1 MDSDKLAPRTV
12 PGGLEQPGP
21 YVPAPYVPRSYVP
34 AAPQEPGFGDY
45 WRILLKRRW
54 TVLSAVVI
62 VVTLVAIA
70 SFRMAPV
77 YEAVGRI
84 AIYPESNL
92 LNFKDSNSASSED
105 WDYTVSLDTQVKIL
119 QSDSLALETIRKL
132 QLSQA
137 SSDPAQ
143 GSGGMPVV
151 APALDSARETEML
164 GSFHGG
170 LRIATLPNTRMI
182 EIRYTSTDPKRAATV
197 VNALAETYIE
207 ENFKTKYQST
217 MQASEWL
224 SSQLADLQRKVE
236 TSQEKLVQYQK
247 ENDILGIDEKQ
258 NIITQKLDELNKE
271 VTEAEADRIQK
282 QSSYQLT
289 QTGNPEL
296 VRRDNPESLIEKLRA
311 QEADLK
317 SQLALLSTQFGP
329 AYPKVAEVTNQ
340 LKQVQEAI
348 ETEIKK
354 NSGRIEHEYLNA
366 SSREKMLRAA
376 LEAQKREANKLNE
389 RAIQYNLLK
398 RDLDSNRQLYEGL
411 QQKLKEASISAGLKS
426 SNTRIVDA
434 ARVPTAPV
442 APNIPR
448 NLALALL
455 VGLTAGVGL
464 AFLMETLDNTVRTPE
479 QAQLVSALPPLG
491 IIPLSAQ
498 LNTKAGNGRPRLSLS
513 ASAGTPT
520 GAEHLE
526 SVAHSRPRSEI
537 AESYRALRT
546 SILLSSL
553 GAPPKVILVTSALPE
568 EGKTTTAINS
578 AIVLAQKGTRVLLV
592 DADLRRSG
600 VHQALGIRPRGGL
613 STVLTG
619 DDKLENVIVPW
630 PPMPNLSVLPAGPPP
645 PSPSELLGSA
655 VMKSLLAQWREQYDH
670 IVIDTPPA
678 LSVTDP
684 VLLSVEA
691 DAVVL
696 VIRSGQT
703 TKESLRR
710 ARDLLVQVNAKVMG
724 VVVNALDLRSP
735 DLNYY
740 YCGSKYGGRYYNES
754 VSHKSS

>member
-1 MDSDKLAPRTV
+1 
-12 PGGLEQPGP
+12 
-21 YVPAPYVPRSYVP
+21 
-34 AAPQEPGFGDY
+34 
-45 WRILLKRRW
+45 
-54 TVLSAVVI
+54 
-62 VVTLVAIA
+62 
-70 SFRMAPV
+70 
-77 YEAVGRI
+77 
-84 AIYPESNL
+84 
-92 LNFKDSNSASSED
+92 
-105 WDYTVSLDTQVKIL
+105 
-119 QSDSLALETIRKL
+119 
-132 QLSQA
+132 
-137 SSDPAQ
+137 
-143 GSGGMPVV
+143 
-151 APALDSARETEML
+151 
-164 GSFHGG
+164 
-170 LRIATLPNTRMI
+170 TLPNTRMI
-182 EIRYTSTDPKRAATV
+182 EIRYTSTDPNRAAAV
-197 VNALAETYIE
+197 VNTLASTYIE

-224 SSQLADLQRKVE
+224 SKQLADLQLKVE

-258 NIITQKLDELNKE
+258 NIITQKLDELNR
-271 VTEAEADRIQK
+271 VLTSAEADRIQK
-282 QSSYQLT
+282 QASFQLT

-296 VRRDNPESLIEKLRA
+296 VQRSSPESLIEKLRS

-317 SQLALLSTQFGP
+317 SQLALLTTQFGP
-329 AYPKVAEVTNQ
+329 SYPKVLEVTNQ
-340 LKQVQEAI
+340 LKEVQEAI
-348 ETEIKK
+348 EAEIKK
-354 NSGRIEHEYLNA
+354 NASRIEHEYLGA
-366 SSREKMLRAA
+366 VQRERMLHGA
-376 LEAQKREANKLNE
+376 LEAQKKEANKLNE

-411 QQKLKEASISAGLKS
+411 LQKLKEASVSAGLKS
-426 SNTRIVDA
+426 SNIRVVDA
-434 ARVPTAPV
+434 ARVPAAPV

-455 VGLTAGVGL
+455 VGLTTGVGL

-479 QAQLVSALPPLG
+479 QVQLIAALPPLG
-491 IIPLSAQ
+491 IIPLSAR
-498 LNTKAGNGRPRLSLS
+498 LDGKGKNGRPRLALS
-513 ASAGTPT
+513 ASASAAGDN
-520 GAEHLE
+520 EHLE
-526 SVAHSRPRSEI
+526 FVAHSRPKSEI

-568 EGKTTTAINS
+568 EGKTTTAINC

-619 DDKLENVIVPW
+619 GDTLANVVVPW
-630 PPMPNLSVLPAGPPP
+630 SPLPNLSVLPAGPPP

-655 VMKSLLAQWREQYDH
+655 VMKDLLAQWREQYDH
-670 IVIDTPPA
+670 VVIDTPPA

-724 VVVNALDLRSP
+724 VVVNAVDLRSP

-740 YCGSKYGGRYYNES
+740 YYGSKYGGRYYDES
-754 VSHKSS
+754 VSRK